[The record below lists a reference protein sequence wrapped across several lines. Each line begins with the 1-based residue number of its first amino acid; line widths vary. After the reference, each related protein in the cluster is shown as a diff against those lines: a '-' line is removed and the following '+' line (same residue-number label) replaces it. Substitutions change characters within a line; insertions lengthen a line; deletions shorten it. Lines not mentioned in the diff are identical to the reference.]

1 MNSIERIC
9 RDLGL
14 PCGDEF
20 TQDWAYELPEEF
32 RTEEWLNKYILTYS
46 NDNYSESEQ
55 DFLMQLIL
63 DVTNDF
69 LSMGMDANDEVI
81 VKALGLLSNNHQ
93 RHFQLIEDWALDGEP
108 LEDCFA
114 LTDKARE
121 IKNNIR

>member
-32 RTEEWLNKYILTYS
+32 RTKECLNKYILTYL
-46 NDNYSESEQ
+46 NDNYSESER
-55 DFLMQLIL
+55 DLLMQLIL
-63 DVTNDF
+63 DVTNDC
-69 LSMGMDANDEVI
+69 LSMGMDTNNEII
-81 VKALGLLSNNHQ
+81 VKALDLLSNNHQ
-93 RHFQLIEDWALDGEP
+93 KHFQLIEDWALDGEP

-114 LTDKARE
+114 LTYKARE